1 MRDIAAVG
9 LAIFLIVVALRL
21 ATSLTTDRRK
31 RQQQR
36 RDVQTRGEVIL
47 AEIPTNDGLTL
58 FTEDADAFHY
68 GDRSIPKTTIKAARV
83 LINGAP
89 IAASIA
95 RGYDEANLVPT
106 EVVED
111 RPEGL
116 ARDRWDVSIET
127 DDETVLVECGAI
139 RERISQDLARRV
151 FGAVKRAIES
161 SHR

>member
-31 RQQQR
+31 RRQQR
-36 RDVQTRGEVIL
+36 RDVGTRGQVIL
-47 AEIPTNDGLTL
+47 AEIPTDDGLTL
-58 FTEDADAFHY
+58 FTEDAGAFHY
-68 GDRSIPKTTIKAARV
+68 GDRSIPKPTIKAARV

-89 IAASIA
+89 MAASIA
-95 RGYDEANLVPT
+95 RGYDDANLMPA

-127 DDETVLVECGAI
+127 GDETVLVECGAI

-151 FGAVKRAIES
+151 FGAVKATIES